1 MNKTNLDH
9 SKHRVLPLRKFLFM
23 LSLLLLSIATPATL
37 AQEDGLTAQP
47 PLDFGNTFQGI
58 DGLDPPLS
66 FGGDQDFGGMDFG
79 GPSGADIAVN
89 ASGRF
94 TQPDENGE
102 SILFVVAE
110 VEEGWHIYSTTQA
123 PGGPTPTKI
132 ELDESSDYELLGG
145 FQATSEPHKNL
156 DPLFGPDFVVES
168 HEGEA
173 VWFAPIKVSATADL
187 SSLTISGTIKALPC
201 LDDACFGSTPY
212 DFDAKLG
219 EALPIPEGLTVIPL
233 EPTTPPEE
241 TGEAVEESDTSSSG
255 SWRDIELD
263 EQEED
268 AKPLL
273 EILVFAFFGGLILNF
288 MPCVLPVLGLK
299 IMSFFHQAGENRTK
313 AFLLNLWYSI
323 GVISVFLILAGTGIG
338 LGGMF
343 ASQTFTIGLCIV
355 VFAMS
360 LSLMDVW
367 EIRLPSFLS
376 GQKATSLMAKEGP
389 AGAVFKGALTTILGA
404 SCSGPLIAPAF
415 VWIGM
420 QAKAGNHVGV
430 YLAAGTA
437 GLGMSFPYLLIGAY
451 PELIRFLPKP
461 GEWMET
467 FKKAMGFLLLT
478 AVLWMLYM
486 LPVDLMLP
494 TLAILFA
501 IWFSCWVIGRLPF
514 TATPKKR
521 LEAWGYA
528 VVVCGLVF
536 YAMFYWI
543 VPDLLEQKVL
553 RRATQLQK
561 EILEEAEATGQVDL
575 SEASSPG
582 NAAIEHQG
590 HWAPFNGGTFD
601 QILAEHDVVVVDFT
615 ATWCMTCIT
624 IEKTVLES
632 REVLDYVDKNNVAT
646 IQADVSDTSGE
657 EMQFLDAMGGLPVP
671 VIAVFS
677 RSDPGR
683 PKVFRGTLFTQQLL
697 DAMEEAGGK

>member
-1 MNKTNLDH
+1 MINMTKCDNRKIRGFMLQ
-9 SKHRVLPLRKFLFM
+9 KFLIV
-23 LSLLLLSIATPATL
+23 LSLLLLCSTPSVL
-37 AQEDGLTAQP
+37 AQGDGFTAQS
-47 PLDFGNTFQGI
+47 PLDFGGGFEGI
-58 DGLDPPLS
+58 EGLDPPLS
-66 FGGDQDFGGMDFG
+66 FGGDQDLGGMDFG
-79 GPSGADIAVN
+79 GPSGADIAVS

-110 VEEGWHIYSTTQA
+110 VEEDWHIYSTTQA
-123 PGGPTPTKI
+123 PGGPVTTKI
-132 ELDESSDYELLGG
+132 MLDESSDYELLGD
-145 FQATSEPHKNL
+145 FQAATEPHK
-156 DPLFGPDFVVES
+156 DSDTSFGPDLVVET

-173 VWFAPIKVSATADL
+173 VWYAPIKINPSADIATL
-187 SSLTISGTIKALPC
+187 SISGSVFAQPC
-201 LDDACFGSTPY
+201 IDEACFPPTPY
-212 DFDAKLG
+212 NFGAELG
-219 EALPIPEGLTVIPL
+219 EALPIPET
-233 EPTTPPEE
+233 ENETHPEE
-241 TGEAVEESDTSSSG
+241 GTVDETETSSVG
-255 SWRDIELD
+255 SWRDFELD
-263 EQEED
+263 EQEKD

-273 EILVFAFFGGLILNF
+273 EILVLAFLGGLILNF

-376 GQKATSLMAKEGP
+376 GQKASSLMAKEGP

-415 VWIGM
+415 VWIGI
-420 QAKAGNHVGV
+420 QAKAGNHAGV

-467 FKKAMGFLLLT
+467 FKKSMGFLLLT

-494 TLAILFA
+494 TVAILFA
-501 IWFSCWVIGRLPF
+501 IWFACWVIGRLPL
-514 TATPKKR
+514 TSTSNQR
-521 LEAWGYA
+521 LAAWAYA
-528 VVVCGLVF
+528 VVVCCLVF

-543 VPDLLEQKVL
+543 VPDLLEKKVL
-553 RRATQLQK
+553 SRATQLQK
-561 EILEEAEATGQVDL
+561 EALQEQVDP
-575 SEASSPG
+575 SEAVASVD
-582 NAAIEHQG
+582 AEIEHLE
-590 HWAPFNGGTFD
+590 HWAPFNGDTFD

-657 EMQFLDAMGGLPVP
+657 EMQFLDALGGLPVP

-677 RSDPGR
+677 RADPGN
-683 PKVFRGTLFTQQLL
+683 PKIFRGTLLTQQLL
-697 DAMEEAGGK
+697 DAMEKAGGK